1 MKPVVYNDYSTIVR
15 QRMLLSAGLAAY
27 EDVLYTTEAL
37 YNLMVTYAFTQAC
50 VLLLM
55 LSSFI
60 QRW

>member
-1 MKPVVYNDYSTIVR
+1 MDD
-15 QRMLLSAGLAAY
+15 AGIGAY
-27 EDVLYTTEAL
+27 ETFLFDTALL
-37 YNLMVTYAFTQAC
+37 YNLMVTYAFAQAC

>member
-1 MKPVVYNDYSTIVR
+1 MVVCNAYSTTVR
-15 QRMLLSAGLAAY
+15 QGMFLDAGLAAY
-27 EDVLYTTEAL
+27 EDVLFTTEAL
-37 YNLMVTYAFTQAC
+37 YNLLVTYAFTQAC